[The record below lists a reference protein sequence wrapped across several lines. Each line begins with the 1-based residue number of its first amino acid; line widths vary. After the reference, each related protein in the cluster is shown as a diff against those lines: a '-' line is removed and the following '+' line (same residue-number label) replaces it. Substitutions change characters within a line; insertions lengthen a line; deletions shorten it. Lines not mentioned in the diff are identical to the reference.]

1 MASGGAIQ
9 EDIKEEDEE
18 EEDDD
23 DDKNDDVFGPEKQA
37 LTNVSDSPTGLIKQT
52 SPGKLK
58 AGWCRRGGRDLGQQD
73 HLHVG
78 HHRIRRGPRQRLE
91 VNKEI

>member
-9 EDIKEEDEE
+9 EDIKEEDE

-52 SPGKLK
+52 SPGKL
-58 AGWCRRGGRDLGQQD
+58 
-73 HLHVG
+73 
-78 HHRIRRGPRQRLE
+78 
-91 VNKEI
+91 